1 MNSVQ
6 DFSLPS
12 PLLTHI
18 FRRKKLQNKI
28 MNLCAILFIFCAFSF
43 DFTVCKTENFKT
55 NSMNCLFL
63 TYCPFVFS
71 SDLQFAKKEN
81 FTTRA

>member
-12 PLLTHI
+12 SLQTHI
-18 FRRKKLQNKI
+18 FQRRKLQTKI
-28 MNLCAILFIFCAFSF
+28 MNLCAILFIFCVFSCV
-43 DFTVCKTENFKT
+43 FTVCKTKNFKN

-63 TYCPFVFS
+63 TYFPFVFS
-71 SDLQFAKKEN
+71 SDLQFANKEN
-81 FTTRA
+81 YKTRA